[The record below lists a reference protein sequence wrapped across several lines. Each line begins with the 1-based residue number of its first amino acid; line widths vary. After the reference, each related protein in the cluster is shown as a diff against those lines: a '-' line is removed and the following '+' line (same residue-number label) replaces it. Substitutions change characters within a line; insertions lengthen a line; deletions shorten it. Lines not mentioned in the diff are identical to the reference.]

1 MHVGSCRYQGFH
13 SIHWYLSMIERLF
26 DDISHSIPCMPVTST
41 LEWASYPNYC
51 WETTWSFLSGGDT
64 IKVNTPLPSERL
76 VWWILA
82 PHNLKWYLPIF
93 IDLYYWCGTP
103 FHQKWKRI
111 FSILILVTHT
121 RYGRENIVDYLLLP
135 WKDPVVVIAWIVRDR
150 QYPHV
155 ESVLPHHCT

>member
-1 MHVGSCRYQGFH
+1 MLPQYPLVSQHDWASLR
-13 SIHWYLSMIERLF
+13 WYLSLHPMHACDKHF
-26 DDISHSIPCMPVTST
+26 GM
-41 LEWASYPNYC
+41 ASYPNYC
-51 WETTWSFLSGGDT
+51 WETTSSFLSGGDT

-82 PHNLKWYLPIF
+82 PHNLKWYLPLC

-103 FHQKWKRI
+103 CHQKWKRI
-111 FSILILVTHT
+111 FSILILVTTHSIWK
-121 RYGRENIVDYLLLP
+121 REYRDYLLP